1 MQVQQVAT
9 NRQAA
14 LQLIR
19 DVTAVPLSNNVI
31 LHDFAQNTLVTGREA
46 VTAVLHTFFHT
57 AFADLTIDCHTI
69 LDNEERV
76 SLSLSLSG
84 RQIAPF
90 WGLPC
95 TGRPIILTLTMI
107 CRFYASQVAYIE
119 LFYDAGTLLRQLGL
133 AL

>member
-1 MQVQQVAT
+1 M
-9 NRQAA
+9 A
-14 LQLIR
+14 LLVTQ
-19 DVTAVPLSNNVI
+19 DVTAVPFSNNVI
-31 LHDFAQNTLVTGREA
+31 LHDFAQSTIVTGRLA

-57 AFADLTIDCHTI
+57 AFTDLSIECNTI
-69 LDNEERV
+69 LANEEIT
-76 SLSLSLSG
+76 SLSVSLSG

-95 TGRPIILTLTMI
+95 TGRPITLMLTII
-107 CRFYASQVAYIE
+107 CRFYAGQVAHIE